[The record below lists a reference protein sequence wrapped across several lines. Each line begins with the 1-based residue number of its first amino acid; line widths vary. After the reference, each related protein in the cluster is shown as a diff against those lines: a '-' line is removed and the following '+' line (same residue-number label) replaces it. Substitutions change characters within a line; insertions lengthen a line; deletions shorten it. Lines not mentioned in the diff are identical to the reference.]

1 MSFVY
6 HANALAFGG
15 VIRNPCCDVLPST
28 ASVVLSPSGGEG
40 SETIRNFNYKGIITF
55 DEASVYVGGSQ
66 RGNYRNTISTVSIRN
81 LNILNMVHVELL
93 VARVT
98 SEHLFDP
105 QKPFDPEKPID
116 PANPEPDPE
125 SEPQFTF
132 EGSLLENIRV
142 GGKRVDVKLDH
153 SVFSRYA
160 THSAFVDAFKGPA
173 ASEDKLLG
181 NATKAT
187 DASNKLV
194 DRYAKRFGWPP
205 DRCTKGAPAT
215 KDGVIRC
222 SLLDWSDVPETE
234 ENLHDEEARR
244 KGDRVQPVRRKGYT
258 VRIADFGTLAI
269 GEVVLKPHQ
278 RTVNMLRFNLGS
290 PIDGEF
296 TAGSGT
302 TNGTDIYP

>member
-40 SETIRNFNYKGIITF
+40 SETIRNFNYKGIISF

-66 RGNYRNTISTVSIRN
+66 RGDYRNTISTVSIRN

-93 VARVT
+93 VGRVT
-98 SEHLFDP
+98 SEHRF
-105 QKPFDPEKPID
+105 
-116 PANPEPDPE
+116 EPGKPE
-125 SEPQFTF
+125 SDEPQFTF

-160 THSAFVDAFKGPA
+160 THSSFVNAFKGAA
-173 ASEDKLLG
+173 ASEDTLLG
-181 NATKAT
+181 KTASA
-187 DASNKLV
+187 DASGKLV
-194 DRYAKRFGWPP
+194 DRYAKRFCWPA
-205 DRCTKGAPAT
+205 DRCRDGAPST

-222 SLLDWSDVPETE
+222 SLVDSIDVPDTDED
-234 ENLHDEEARR
+234 LHNEEARR
-244 KGDRVQPVRRKGYT
+244 AGDRVQPVRRNGYI
-258 VRIADFGTLAI
+258 VRIADFGTVAI

-278 RTVNMLRFNLGS
+278 RTVNMLRFALGS
-290 PIDGEF
+290 PTDGVL
-296 TAGSGT
+296 TAGSAT

>member
-15 VIRNPCCDVLPST
+15 VIRNPCCDVLPSI

-40 SETIRNFNYKGIITF
+40 SETIRNFNYKGIISF

-66 RGNYRNTISTVSIRN
+66 RGEYRNTISTVSIRN

-93 VARVT
+93 VGRVT
-98 SEHLFDP
+98 SEHHFDP
-105 QKPFDPEKPID
+105 DKPFD
-116 PANPEPDPE
+116 PANPENE
-125 SEPQFTF
+125 EPQFTF
-132 EGSLLENIRV
+132 EGSQLENLKI

-160 THSAFVDAFKGPA
+160 THSAFVEAFKGPA
-173 ASEDKLLG
+173 ADEDTLLG
-181 NATKAT
+181 NTAAAATA
-187 DASNKLV
+187 NGKLV
-194 DRYAKRFGWPP
+194 DRYAKRFCWQANHCGA
-205 DRCTKGAPAT
+205 GAPAS
-215 KDGVIRC
+215 KDNVIRC
-222 SLLDWSDVPETE
+222 SLLEGIDVPDTD
-234 ENLHDEEARR
+234 ENLHDNKTRR
-244 KGDRVQPVRRKGYT
+244 EKDRVQPVRRNGYI
-258 VRIADFGTLAI
+258 VRIADFGTVAI

-278 RTVNMLRFNLGS
+278 RTVNMLRFALGS

-302 TNGTDIYP
+302 TNGTDMYP

>member
-40 SETIRNFNYKGIITF
+40 SETIRNFNYKGIISF
-55 DEASVYVGGSQ
+55 DEASLYVGGSQ
-66 RGNYRNTISTVSIRN
+66 RRNYRNTISTVSIRN

-93 VARVT
+93 VGRVT
-98 SEHLFDP
+98 SEHRFDP
-105 QKPFDPEKPID
+105 DS
-116 PANPEPDPE
+116 PE
-125 SEPQFTF
+125 SDEPQFTF

-142 GGKRVDVKLDH
+142 GGKRIDVKLDH

-160 THSAFVDAFKGPA
+160 THSSFVSAFKGTA

-181 NATKAT
+181 STKVSA
-187 DASNKLV
+187 DPSGKLV
-194 DRYAKRFGWPP
+194 DRYAKRFCWPA
-205 DRCTKGAPAT
+205 DRCRDGAPASR
-215 KDGVIRC
+215 DGVIRC
-222 SLLDWSDVPETE
+222 SLVDGIGDVPDTDEDLYNEET
-234 ENLHDEEARR
+234 RR
-244 KGDRVQPVRRKGYT
+244 VEDRVKPVRRNGYI
-258 VRIADFGTLAI
+258 VRIADFGTVAI

-278 RTVNMLRFNLGS
+278 RTVNMLRFALGS
-290 PIDGEF
+290 PTDGEF

>member
-40 SETIRNFNYKGIITF
+40 SETIRNFNYKGIISF

-66 RGNYRNTISTVSIRN
+66 RGNYRNTISTVSICN

-93 VARVT
+93 VGRVT
-98 SEHLFDP
+98 SEHVFDP
-105 QKPFDPEKPID
+105 KNPFDPDKP
-116 PANPEPDPE
+116 ET
-125 SEPQFTF
+125 EPQFTF

-142 GGKRVDVKLDH
+142 GGKRVDVKFDH

-173 ASEDKLLG
+173 GSEDKLLG
-181 NATKAT
+181 NAAVAA
-187 DASNKLV
+187 DANNKLV
-194 DRYAKRFGWPP
+194 DRYAKRFGWPA
-205 DRCTKGAPAT
+205 DRCSKGAPAT

-244 KGDRVQPVRRKGYT
+244 NGDRVQPVRRNGYI
-258 VRIADFGTLAI
+258 VRIADFGTVAI

-296 TAGSGT
+296 TAGSGS

>member
-15 VIRNPCCDVLPST
+15 VIRNPCCDVLPSA

-40 SETIRNFNYKGIITF
+40 SETIRNFNYKGIISF

-66 RGNYRNTISTVSIRN
+66 RGEYRNTISTVSIRN

-93 VARVT
+93 VGRVT
-98 SEHLFDP
+98 SEHRFDP
-105 QKPFDPEKPID
+105 AKPFDPED
-116 PANPEPDPE
+116 PKNE
-125 SEPQFTF
+125 EPQFTF
-132 EGSLLENIRV
+132 EGSLLENIRI

-160 THSAFVDAFKGPA
+160 THSAFINAFKGPVA
-173 ASEDKLLG
+173 DEDKLVG
-181 NATKAT
+181 Q
-187 DASNKLV
+187 DSASADENRKLV
-194 DRYAKRFGWPP
+194 DRYAKRFCWPAN
-205 DRCTKGAPAT
+205 RCSRGAPAS

-222 SLLDWSDVPETE
+222 SLVDGIDVPDTD
-234 ENLHDEEARR
+234 ENLHDVVARR
-244 KGDRVQPVRRKGYT
+244 EGDRVHPVRKNGYI
-258 VRIADFGTLAI
+258 VRIKDFGTVAI

-278 RTVNMLRFNLGS
+278 RNVNMLRFSLGS
-290 PIDGEF
+290 PIDGDF
-296 TAGSGT
+296 TAGHGT

>member
-40 SETIRNFNYKGIITF
+40 SETIRNFNYKGIISF

-93 VARVT
+93 VGRVT
-98 SEHLFDP
+98 SEHHFDP
-105 QKPFDPEKPID
+105 DK
-116 PANPEPDPE
+116 PE
-125 SEPQFTF
+125 SDEPQFTF

-160 THSAFVDAFKGPA
+160 THSAFVNAFKGSA

-181 NATKAT
+181 STAA
-187 DASNKLV
+187 ASDGKLV
-194 DRYAKRFGWPP
+194 DRYAKRFCWPT
-205 DRCTKGAPAT
+205 DHCRDGAPASR
-215 KDGVIRC
+215 DGVIRC
-222 SLLDWSDVPETE
+222 SLLDGIDDVPDT
-234 ENLHDEEARR
+234 DEDLYNEDTRR
-244 KGDRVQPVRRKGYT
+244 VKDRVQPVRKNGYI
-258 VRIADFGTLAI
+258 VRIADFGTVAI

-278 RTVNMLRFNLGS
+278 RTVNMLRFVLGS
-290 PIDGEF
+290 PTDGEF